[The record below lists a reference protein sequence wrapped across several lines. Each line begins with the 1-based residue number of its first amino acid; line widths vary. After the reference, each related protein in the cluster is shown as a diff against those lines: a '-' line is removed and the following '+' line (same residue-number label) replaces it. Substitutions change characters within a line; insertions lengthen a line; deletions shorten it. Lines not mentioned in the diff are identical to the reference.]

1 MGTDR
6 EINNLLNEF
15 LQETKDL
22 YADFGVKTTSVPL
35 FVPLETKELPSRD
48 WKDEDGEDVYFPDV
62 AKLKAYDIEIS
73 VVYKGSQGSFM
84 AKQES
89 LFKYMTTNGSD
100 LNIYSPYS
108 YTGCKG
114 AYFKGFSDFDFTS
127 DVRLGDVAEFKMKFR
142 VTKPEE
148 QFIIR

>member
-6 EINNLLNEF
+6 DTLIFQKANGS
-15 LQETKDL
+15 ETKDL
-22 YADFGVKTTSVPL
+22 YADFGVKTTGVPL

-73 VVYKGSQGSFM
+73 VVYKGSQGSFR

-89 LFKYMTTNGSD
+89 LFKYMTTNGSE

-127 DVRLGDVAEFKMKFR
+127 DVSLGDVAEFKMRFR

-148 QFIIR
+148 LFIIR